1 MPRLGGRGLSAV
13 ERNARSRLLRLIH
26 NSLLLHGSLVTMART
41 CGKENCKCQRGDKHV
56 SLYVSALAGKT
67 RKMIYVPPDLETQV
81 REWVRAYQ
89 EAHECLEKMPGECV
103 KRLQAAKEKR
113 TGPGSRRP

>member
-13 ERNARSRLLRLIH
+13 EGNARSRLLRLIH